1 MHLTAVR
8 CALLLILSPAAIAPA
23 RVDGQA
29 SPYSQLR
36 VRLSGARNVN
46 RERLHDYWRAGTGAG
61 VGVTTPFYVGSVG
74 ATATV
79 IPFRTRE
86 VGRPNFTALMLGV
99 DWGVELPVP
108 GPVHARAAARVGDFV
123 MLFENPD
130 LWLDSE
136 SELFVGAEL
145 SAGWQMRR
153 DLAVTAAGTFAHVQ
167 TRPSLGLAL
176 LSVGLEYATRTPGWL
191 RAILE

>member
-8 CALLLILSPAAIAPA
+8 CAILLGLAGFAAPA
-23 RVDGQA
+23 HVDGQA

-36 VRLSGARNVN
+36 IRMSGVRNVN
-46 RERLHDYWRAGTGAG
+46 QEELHDYWRARTGG
-61 VGVTTPFYVGSVG
+61 GIGITTPFYEGTVG
-74 ATATV
+74 ATATI
-79 IPFRTRE
+79 IPFQKRE
-86 VGRPNFTALMLGV
+86 IGRPNFTAVMLGV
-99 DWGVELPVP
+99 DWGIELPIP
-108 GPVHARAAARVGDFV
+108 GPIHARAAARVGDFV

-130 LWLDSE
+130 VWLDSE

-153 DLAVTAAGTFAHVQ
+153 DLALIAAGTFAHVRTQ
-167 TRPSLGLAL
+167 PSLGLAMV
-176 LSVGLEYATRTPGWL
+176 SVGLEYVTRTPGWL